1 MPVQKTVV
9 VIEDDLD
16 IGNLIQGIIAN
27 PGLGVRVADTAASGV
42 EAVRQHSPDIV
53 IVDFGLPDFSGIEVA
68 QRIRAFSDAPIL
80 MLTGHNDLSDA
91 PLEAGVNEIMAKPFS
106 PPELRD
112 RVERLLNHRGQ
123 DTGNQNLSG

>member
-1 MPVQKTVV
+1 MLVQKTVV

-27 PGLGVRVADTAASGV
+27 PGLDVRVADTAASGV
-42 EAVRQHSPDIV
+42 EAVRLHSPDIV

-68 QRIRAFSDAPIL
+68 QRIRAFSDVPIL
-80 MLTGHNDLSDA
+80 MLTGHHDLSDA

-112 RVERLLNHRGQ
+112 RVERLLNHYGQ
-123 DTGNQNLSG
+123 GTGNTTLPE